1 MGKKIHKLRMTFLHI
16 LYLFGYRLE
25 ILVDPTPIAQKRQVN
40 VDPIKNIDKVP
51 IKKSKSEVGSVVLV
65 FVEVCFLYT

>member
-51 IKKSKSEVGSVVLV
+51 IKKSKSEVATPLLAFADS
-65 FVEVCFLYT
+65 